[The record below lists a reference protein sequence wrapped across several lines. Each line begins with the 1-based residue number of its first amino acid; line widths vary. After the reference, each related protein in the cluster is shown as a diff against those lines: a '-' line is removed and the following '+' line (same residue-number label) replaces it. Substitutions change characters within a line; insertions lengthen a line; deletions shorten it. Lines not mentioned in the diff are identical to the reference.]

1 MTKRELS
8 ELYEEERGEG
18 SKNRYLV
25 ADHVF
30 STLPKEM
37 RGSALLKE
45 ERSGLQWLTEVIQI
59 ASQPTNLQISTPM
72 LPKKRE
78 CSMKTVQ
85 SIVSLKSNLLTPGEK
100 EEEEKEEESRIGG
113 Q

>member
-8 ELYEEERGEG
+8 ALYEKNRGEG

-25 ADHVF
+25 AYHVF

-45 ERSGLQWLTEVIQI
+45 EAPR
-59 ASQPTNLQISTPM
+59 AA
-72 LPKKRE
+72 
-78 CSMKTVQ
+78 
-85 SIVSLKSNLLTPGEK
+85 VSKIKMTRVYEK
-100 EEEEKEEESRIGG
+100 NR
-113 Q
+113 

>member
-37 RGSALLKE
+37 RESALLKE
-45 ERSGLQWLTEVIQI
+45 ERSG
-59 ASQPTNLQISTPM
+59 
-72 LPKKRE
+72 K
-78 CSMKTVQ
+78 
-85 SIVSLKSNLLTPGEK
+85 
-100 EEEEKEEESRIGG
+100 
-113 Q
+113 